1 MEANW
6 EDRLLS
12 LAFQAN
18 PASPP
23 AAAVAGENSEQLH
36 QAYRH
41 AALIT
46 ARYSKSF
53 YFASAFLPAPKRRTV
68 RALYAFCRTVDDIV
82 DVGKDGCD
90 PHHALQSWRQI
101 VSHPSVE
108 TDDPVV
114 IAWGDT
120 LQRYHIPRHYA
131 LQLIDGVARD
141 MEQHR
146 YQTFDQLATYCY
158 SVASTV
164 GLMSMHII
172 GYQGQDAIP
181 YAIKLGV
188 ALQLTNILRDV
199 GEDYHNGRIYLPLQ
213 ELDSFGLDES
223 HIFAGQVT
231 ERWRQFM
238 RFQINRARQL
248 YAEAWPGIRMLSPD
262 GRFAIAVALDVYRAI
277 LDKIEANDYDVFRQR
292 ASLSAFEKIQRL
304 PRVWGQ
310 MQLTSIQ
317 DQRSFG

>member
-6 EDRLLS
+6 EDQLLS
-12 LAFQAN
+12 LAFQATH
-18 PASPP
+18 ASPP
-23 AAAVAGENSEQLH
+23 APVVVGRNDGRLP

-41 AALIT
+41 AALVT

-53 YFASAFLPAPKRRTV
+53 YFASAFLPSPKRRAV

-82 DVGKDGCD
+82 DVGEDGCD
-90 PHHALQSWRQI
+90 PHEALQVWRQI
-101 VSHPSVE
+101 VSHPPAE
-108 TDDPVV
+108 ADDPVAL
-114 IAWGDT
+114 AWGDT
-120 LQRYHIPRHYA
+120 LQRYLIPRHYA

-141 MEQHR
+141 MEQSR

-172 GYQGQDAIP
+172 GYQSQEAIP

-199 GEDYHNGRIYLPLQ
+199 GEDYRNGRVYLPLQ

-238 RFQINRARQL
+238 CFQIARARQL
-248 YAEAWPGIRMLSPD
+248 YAEAWPGIRLLNRD
-262 GRFAIAVALDVYRAI
+262 GHFAIAVALDVYRAI
-277 LDKIEANDYDVFRQR
+277 LEKIEANDYDVFHKR

-304 PRVWGQ
+304 PRIWAQ
-310 MQLTSIQ
+310 MQLTSPLE
-317 DQRSFG
+317 QR